1 MYSRRPADLDP
12 GAVPLTPSSAEAD
25 GTSFPEHIPL
35 SATDFH
41 VLLVL
46 GEEAL
51 YGYAIMKAV
60 EAESGGAVAP
70 EIGSLY
76 RVLARLM
83 GDGLVEEAPAPSDE
97 EPHPGRP
104 RKYYR
109 LTRRGRVVARAEAA
123 RLRHVLG
130 LAARRDLLPGEGGS

>member
-1 MYSRRPADLDP
+1 M
-12 GAVPLTPSSAEAD
+12 
-25 GTSFPEHIPL
+25 
-35 SATDFH
+35 
-41 VLLVL
+41 L
-46 GEEAL
+46 GEGAL

-60 EAESGGAVAP
+60 EEESGGAVAP

-83 GDGLVEEAPAPSDE
+83 GEGLVEEAPSPADDE
-97 EPHPGRP
+97 VHPGRA

-109 LTRRGRVVARAEAA
+109 LTERGRAAARAEAA

-130 LAARRDLLPGEGGS
+130 LAARRDLLPGEGRP